1 MYGDHRRGGSIL
13 GSFLLGG
20 LIGAV
25 LGLLFA
31 PRSGVET
38 REMISERANEYWGE
52 ANEMYATGKEK
63 VTEAVTVGKEKVT
76 EVVATTKDTAAE
88 KGEELRA
95 KIDEARGRL
104 QEQVAK
110 SAEAAKGKVAETT
123 PVVKESVDKVADATK
138 GGVDVASAK
147 AQDTLDFVA
156 KKAAP
161 AEAAAADVT
170 APEAPVAGTDTLPQ
184 V

>member
-1 MYGDHRRGGSIL
+1 MYGDYRRGGSVL

-31 PRSGVET
+31 PRSGAET
-38 REMISERANEYWGE
+38 REMITERANEYWGE
-52 ANEMYATGKEK
+52 ANEMYVA
-63 VTEAVTVGKEKVT
+63 GKEKVT

-110 SAEAAKGKVAETT
+110 SAEAAKDKVAETA
-123 PVVKESVDKVADATK
+123 PAVKGAVDKAADATK

-156 KKAAP
+156 KKSTPATEPSMGTPLADVAAP
-161 AEAAAADVT
+161 
-170 APEAPVAGTDTLPQ
+170 GTDSLPQ

>member
-1 MYGDHRRGGSIL
+1 MYGDYRRGGSVL

-31 PRSGVET
+31 PRSGAET

-52 ANEMYATGKEK
+52 ANEMY
-63 VTEAVTVGKEKVT
+63 VTGKEKVT
-76 EVVATTKDTAAE
+76 EVVATTKDTAVE

-110 SAEAAKGKVAETT
+110 SAEAAKDKVAETAPT
-123 PVVKESVDKVADATK
+123 VKEAVDKAADATK
-138 GGVDVASAK
+138 GGVDVASTK

-156 KKAAP
+156 KKSAP
-161 AEAAAADVT
+161 PAPSMGVDPIAEAAA
-170 APEAPVAGTDTLPQ
+170 GHDTLPQ